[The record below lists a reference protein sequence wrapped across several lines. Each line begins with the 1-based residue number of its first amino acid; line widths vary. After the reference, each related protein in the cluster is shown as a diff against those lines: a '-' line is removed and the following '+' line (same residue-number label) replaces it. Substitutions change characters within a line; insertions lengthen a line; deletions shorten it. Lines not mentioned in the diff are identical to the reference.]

1 MDLQKIATYGSAA
14 AVVGTG
20 AVVGGNQAID
30 NYTGGP
36 QKREQAEEVRLRAI
50 VADEIYKQLVNA
62 WPDTSGPVKGL
73 KVPKKD
79 YQKEIP
85 QGGSNR

>member
-36 QKREQAEEVRLRAI
+36 LKREQAEEVRLRTI
-50 VADEIYKQLVNA
+50 VAEEIYKQLVNA
-62 WPDTSGPVKGL
+62 WPDNTGPVKGM
-73 KVPKKD
+73 KTPNGNYREIVPD
-79 YQKEIP
+79 GP
-85 QGGSNR
+85 NP

>member
-62 WPDTSGPVKGL
+62 WPETSGPVKGL
-73 KVPKKD
+73 KIPDKNNK
-79 YQKEIP
+79 KEIP
-85 QGGSNR
+85 K